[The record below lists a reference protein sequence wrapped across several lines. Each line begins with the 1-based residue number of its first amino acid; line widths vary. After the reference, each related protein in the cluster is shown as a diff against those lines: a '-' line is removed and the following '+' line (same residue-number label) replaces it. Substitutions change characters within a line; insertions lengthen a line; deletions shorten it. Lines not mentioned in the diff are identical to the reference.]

1 MQLLEVSL
9 LAVKREMQARTLCC
23 GCESK
28 QKPLNVLGSLFFFF
42 FFCHGLISNFMLLKV
57 VQTLNTSIE
66 NVIGA

>member
-9 LAVKREMQARTLCC
+9 LAVKREMQARPLCC

-28 QKPLNVLGSLFFFF
+28 QKPLDVLGNLF
-42 FFCHGLISNFMLLKV
+42 FFCHGLISNFKLLKV